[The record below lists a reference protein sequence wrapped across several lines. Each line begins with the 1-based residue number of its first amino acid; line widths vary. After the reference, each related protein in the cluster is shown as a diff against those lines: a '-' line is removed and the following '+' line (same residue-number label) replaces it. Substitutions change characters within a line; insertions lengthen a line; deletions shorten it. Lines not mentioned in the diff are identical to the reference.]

1 MTEKVEDINEK
12 VNRLEKHIEELD
24 ELVNVYLLPKKRK
37 GDDDVPLYKGLS
49 KMALAGLVLFHLLI
63 FFIFSSQILDLTLE
77 RYMRFWM
84 KSLCRFYQLFAH
96 NKLCF

>member
-49 KMALAGLVLFHLLI
+49 KMALAGLVLFH
-63 FFIFSSQILDLTLE
+63 FSQILDLTLE

>member
-49 KMALAGLVLFHLLI
+49 IWLWLAY
-63 FFIFSSQILDLTLE
+63 SQILDLTLE